1 MSGDVPIV
9 RRLAASGELNAAS
22 LNHLIDQGAA
32 PLVEPDTCTFFYR
45 GPPTRSG
52 WLHWGVGLPPNLDF
66 TRLAGTELWY
76 LVLELQRGS
85 RVEYKLEVAEPGGHR
100 IIEDPLNPR
109 KAHNPFGANSVC
121 LAYGYETPTWAEPD
135 PLAGE
140 GTLKDHVLTSS
151 ALGRP
156 AHTTLYL
163 PPGFDAAS
171 TVPHPLLVVHDGGDY
186 LHYAQL
192 KTVLDNLIHRRRVP
206 PLVAAF
212 SHPGRTADRVRRR
225 PPPRPLPDRRAGAG
239 VGGRAAPGGPADR
252 PGPHGRQ
259 LRCRRVTRGR
269 VPRPRSTSA
278 VSCCSRAR
286 SPGRATAAASGASRS
301 GSR

>member
-1 MSGDVPIV
+1 M
-9 RRLAASGELNAAS
+9 
-22 LNHLIDQGAA
+22 
-32 PLVEPDTCTFFYR
+32 
-45 GPPTRSG
+45 
-52 WLHWGVGLPPNLDF
+52 
-66 TRLAGTELWY
+66 
-76 LVLELQRGS
+76 
-85 RVEYKLEVAEPGGHR
+85 EYKLEVAEPGGHR

-121 LAYGYETPTWAEPD
+121 LAFGYETPNWAEPD

-140 GTLKDHVLTSS
+140 GTLKDHVLTS
-151 ALGRP
+151 AAFGRP

-171 TVPHPLLVVHDGGDY
+171 PVPHPLLVVHDGGDY

-192 KTVLDNLIHRRRVP
+192 KTVLDNLIHRGRVA

-212 SHPGRTADRVRRR
+212 SHPGERLAEYADD
-225 PPPRPLPDRRAGAG
+225 PRHAHFLTDELVPAL
-239 VGGRAAPGGPADR
+239 GGRAALGGPADR

-259 LRCRRVTRGR
+259 LRGRRVARGG
-269 VPRPRSTSA
+269 VPLPRSSSA

-286 SPGRATAAASGASRS
+286 SPGRATGAASGASRS